1 MNQSKISVRYSRALF
16 ESALEQKVIEKVYQD
31 MIFIAEVCRLPEVRE
46 VLTSPVIVPSRK
58 GKILHKIFGSDLQK
72 LTLSLIDLT
81 VKNGRESS
89 IPAIARV
96 FIHETMKYNGI
107 RETVLTTAVK
117 AGPSVKKQVTDIV
130 TDLFKTKIDLK
141 EKVDASI
148 IGGFILKIGDNYYD
162 ASLRNKLRKIKK
174 EFSIG
179 AIGTQ

>member
-16 ESALEQKVIEKVYQD
+16 ESALEQKLIEKVFQD
-31 MIFIAEVCRLPEVRE
+31 MIFISEVCRFPEVKE
-46 VLTSPVIVPSRK
+46 VLTSPIIVPSRK

-72 LTLSLIDLT
+72 LTLSLIDLA

-107 RETVLTTAVK
+107 RETVLTTAIK
-117 AGPSVKKQVTDIV
+117 AGPAVKKQVTDIV

-141 EKVDASI
+141 EIVDESI
-148 IGGFILKIGDNYYD
+148 IGGFILKIGDNYFD
-162 ASLRNKLRKIKK
+162 ASIRNKLRKIKK

-179 AIGTQ
+179 TMGT